1 MKSYDLYSYNGLE
14 KNEFWRTLI
23 GFFLFILIVFFL
35 YGGGLFVLSRLEHT
49 ISLKHQKLT
58 TLLLFT
64 SFTIWHIALF
74 FVVFFIH
81 RRSYFSL
88 VGVCGKIS
96 GRHFVRA
103 FLVTMLISLFAL
115 IIIPFES
122 FFFEE
127 KYLPDV
133 EMVKI
138 THWVRWVVPAI
149 IVIFIQISAEELLFR
164 GYLLQQFIAR
174 FKSFWI
180 WAIVP
185 SILFGAGH
193 FDFHSFGYNTYFY
206 MANATVF
213 GVMASILTVKS
224 KNISY
229 ALGMHFFNNVTG
241 VLLLGLGDSLSG
253 LALINYYFDKTGI
266 YMTYIIIS
274 QSILHMITFLILYY
288 WIKKQKN

>member
-35 YGGGLFVLSRLEHT
+35 YGGGLFFLSKLEHT
-49 ISLKHQKLT
+49 ISLKHQKIT

-88 VGVCGKIS
+88 VSVCGKIN

-133 EMVKI
+133 EMVKV
-138 THWVRWVVPAI
+138 TH
-149 IVIFIQISAEELLFR
+149 
-164 GYLLQQFIAR
+164 
-174 FKSFWI
+174 
-180 WAIVP
+180 
-185 SILFGAGH
+185 
-193 FDFHSFGYNTYFY
+193 
-206 MANATVF
+206 
-213 GVMASILTVKS
+213 
-224 KNISY
+224 
-229 ALGMHFFNNVTG
+229 
-241 VLLLGLGDSLSG
+241 
-253 LALINYYFDKTGI
+253 
-266 YMTYIIIS
+266 
-274 QSILHMITFLILYY
+274 
-288 WIKKQKN
+288 